1 MCEEIFSSYLT
12 VSDDKQ
18 ATFLWKTKEIRKLM
32 ALLEDKNN
40 SSIVSHAITFILS
53 LNREEE
59 LRGIDVQNLSGN
71 VRDEILEIIKLEFQ

>member
-12 VSDDKQ
+12 VSGNEK

-32 ALLEDKNN
+32 ALLENKDN
-40 SSIVSHAITFILS
+40 SSIVSHAIIFILS

-59 LRGIDVQNLSGN
+59 PVGISVRNLSKG
-71 VRDEILEIIKLEFQ
+71 VRDEILEYLKLEFQ